1 MNYKIE
7 KNIPV
12 SDHGKSGV
20 WSKLA
25 RKMEIG
31 DSILV
36 ETRAQAMGMR
46 TALKRFGYKGMTR
59 TVDEGIRVWKMEN
72 KNANE

>member
-12 SDHGKSGV
+12 SAHGKSGV
-20 WSKLA
+20 WSRLA
-25 RKMEIG
+25 TKMEIG

-36 ETRAQAMGMR
+36 KTRAQAMGLR
-46 TALKRFGYKGMTR
+46 TALKRFGYKPTTR

-72 KNANE
+72 KNADE

>member
-7 KNIPV
+7 KNIPI
-12 SDHGKSGV
+12 SAHGKSGV
-20 WSKLA
+20 WSRLA
-25 RKMEIG
+25 TKMDIG

-36 ETRAQAMGMR
+36 KTRAQAMGLR
-46 TALKRFGYKGMTR
+46 TALNRFGYKGMTR
-59 TVDEGIRVWKMEN
+59 TVDEGIRVWKVEN

>member
-12 SDHGKSGV
+12 SVHGKSGV
-20 WSKLA
+20 WSRLA
-25 RKMEIG
+25 REMEIG

-36 ETRAQAMGMR
+36 ETRAKAMGLR
-46 TALKRFGYKGMTR
+46 TALKRFGYKSTTR
-59 TVDEGIRVWKMEN
+59 TVDEGLRVWKMEK
-72 KNANE
+72 KNADE

>member
-12 SDHGKSGV
+12 SVHGKSGA
-20 WSKLA
+20 WSRLVT
-25 RKMEIG
+25 KMEIG

-36 ETRAQAMGMR
+36 KTRSQAMGIR
-46 TALKRFGYKGMTR
+46 NALNKSGYKAITR
-59 TVDEGIRVWKMEN
+59 TVDKGLRVWKVES
-72 KNANE
+72 KNADE

>member
-7 KNIPV
+7 KNIPI
-12 SDHGKSGV
+12 SAHGKSGV
-20 WSKLA
+20 WSRLA
-25 RKMEIG
+25 TKMEIG

-36 ETRAQAMGMR
+36 KTKAQAMGLR
-46 TALKRFGYKGMTR
+46 TALNRFGYKTITR